1 MIPDNTFA
9 GNLAIMFGLVAI
21 AVAIY
26 FGVSDKVR
34 DFLLETKKGEI
45 DQKIAMLYG
54 YAMSVRTWR
63 DQNDAIVVDMNLMMA
78 RIVADIWTIGRI
90 RKSIRDEQR
99 DSLLQARNA
108 LIREVRINDFDDEV
122 GRIETLFRSFYLW

>member
-1 MIPDNTFA
+1 
-9 GNLAIMFGLVAI
+9 MFGLVAI

-34 DFLLETKKGEI
+34 DFLLETKKGEV

-54 YAMSVRTWR
+54 YAMNVRTWR
-63 DQNDAIVVDMNLMMA
+63 DETVDINLMMG

-99 DSLLQARNA
+99 DNLLLARNA
-108 LIREVRINDFDDEV
+108 LIREMRNNGFNDEV
-122 GRIETLFRSFYLW
+122 ERIETLFKSFYLW